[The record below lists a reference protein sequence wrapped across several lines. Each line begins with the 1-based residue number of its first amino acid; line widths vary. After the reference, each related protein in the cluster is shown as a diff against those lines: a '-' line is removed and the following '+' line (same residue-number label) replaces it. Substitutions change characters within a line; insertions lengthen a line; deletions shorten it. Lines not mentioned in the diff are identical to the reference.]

1 MNEDNRKEEI
11 IRSAIDAEIV
21 LNDDLESGQI
31 ELQDYDNIP
40 WDNAIFAGTALSSL
54 LPAFRDIKGTVQ
66 VAMDGL
72 YKGDALGKPGELAQ
86 AKDGSG
92 YLGTIINN
100 GGFVGQMRWQP
111 VGSAPIDINAMMPI
125 DPMTLAITAVVIE
138 INMKLDAIQELQ
150 QEMFD
155 YIKDRDRSE
164 IKGSL
169 HFLIDTLNDYK
180 FNWDNQRFLDSKLNE
195 VQSIER
201 LAHGNVV
208 FYRDQIA
215 KKVSKQDLIHF
226 GANVEDRIKS
236 VKEDFKDYKLSLGM
250 YSFSVYLEVLL
261 NENFDEDYLRKK
273 STQIYDQSIE
283 YKKLYTDAYNALKEY
298 STKTMEQTVLGG
310 LSFVAKGFGY
320 VLEKTPIGDATP
332 IDNFLIDSGNNIEG
346 FSNEISDNLVNQLI
360 DSKDCDVRIFSNSID
375 RIRDMYNGSMEF
387 LFSDNGLYYRELPSQ

>member
-40 WDNAIFAGTALSSL
+40 WDNAIFAGTALSLL

-72 YKGDALGKPGELAQ
+72 YKGDALGKPGVLAQ

-100 GGFVGQMRWQP
+100 GGFVGQMRWQR

-201 LAHGNVV
+201 LAHGNVI

-346 FSNEISDNLVNQLI
+346 FSNEISDNLVNQLV

-387 LFSDNGLYYRELPSQ
+387 LFSDNGLYYRELPS